1 MNNSKYHFR
10 AVTKPNDLLAIFSS
24 NHDRGNFFKLF
35 FFNVKIE
42 EKPNKHQ
49 VFSRDLDY
57 HEITM
62 LIRTW

>member
-35 FFNVKIE
+35 FLMLKQRKNLISIKYF
-42 EKPNKHQ
+42 
-49 VFSRDLDY
+49 L
-57 HEITM
+57 EILTTM
-62 LIRTW
+62 R